1 MDCANLAPAGQNPKQ
16 STRTTPNADSETCDS
31 KGLHAAERAAN
42 PASSD
47 GQHEGS
53 SGANRN
59 VPLHDMHCHLDFAR
73 NIQAIAANAK
83 AHGSLI
89 FANTVT
95 PLGFQE
101 ARRRLFAQPN
111 NRTSNADAT
120 SPTIANSN
128 VKVGLGLHPWY
139 IDNKGTLQ
147 QQLDAFDQEI
157 SSTRFVGEVGL
168 DFSKRKADTAEK
180 QLAAFRHIVAACAQ
194 TGGKLLSIHAIKS
207 ADAVLDVLEDAG
219 TLDSCDCIFH
229 WFSGSS
235 DQLWRAVRAGCYFS
249 VGPFMANSRRGREYI
264 KQIPRERLLLE
275 TDYPPTGDGAT
286 YDPITNE
293 PRVNLSFGQIE
304 NALADAARAAKERK
318 GDEILFEIDETS
330 RRLLA
335 R

>member
-1 MDCANLAPAGQNPKQ
+1 MDRANLAPAGQNPRQ
-16 STRTTPNADSETCDS
+16 STRTASNADGETCDS
-31 KGLHAAERAAN
+31 KGLHAAERGAN

-47 GQHEGS
+47 SQHEGS
-53 SGANRN
+53 FGANRN

-73 NIQAIAANAK
+73 DIQAIAADAK
-83 AHGSLI
+83 ARGSLI

-101 ARRRLFAQPN
+101 ARRRLFAQA
-111 NRTSNADAT
+111 SNIDAT

-128 VKVGLGLHPWY
+128 VKLSLGLHPWY

-147 QQLDAFDQEI
+147 QQLDTFDQEI

-180 QLAAFRHIVAACAQ
+180 QLAAFRHIAAVCAR

-207 ADAVLDVLEDAG
+207 ADAVLDALEDAG
-219 TLDSCDCIFH
+219 TLDSCDCVFH

-235 DQLWRAVRAGCYFS
+235 GQLWRAVRAGCYFS

-293 PRVNLSFGQIE
+293 PRVDLSFEQIE